1 MIGEQTPQL
10 IGEDPNW
17 LEAQEHVSRLAP
29 LDRPCLIIGERGT
42 GKELIGERM
51 HFLSRRW
58 DGPFVKV
65 NCAALSEQLLDSELF
80 GHERGAFT
88 GATERRL
95 GRFELADGGTLFLD
109 EIATASMQVQEKL
122 LRVVEYGEFQRLGG
136 EKVISTNV
144 RVVAATN
151 VDLPGKAA
159 RGEFRADLLDRLAFD
174 VVTLPPLRS
183 RIADISLL
191 ADFFARRMAREMA
204 EDFPGFAPS
213 AIAAMEAHAWPG
225 NVRELRNFAQRITY
239 RAISEHQTDPVQFDP
254 SALDP
259 FASPWRPAATVA
271 NTVTAPTDA
280 PAAPT
285 VPPLPVLDISFED
298 QTRLFE
304 TSLIDTALS
313 AHEGHQG
320 KAAKALGL
328 SYHQLRGLLKK
339 HGYSKGAGKPRTAER
354 PGPIRSM

>member
-1 MIGEQTPQL
+1 MIGGQTPQL

-42 GKELIGERM
+42 GKELISERM

-88 GATERRL
+88 GATERRI

-136 EKVISTNV
+136 EKVLSTNV

-151 VDLPGKAA
+151 VDLPNKAA
-159 RGEFRADLLDRLAFD
+159 SGEFRADLLDRLAFD
-174 VVTLPPLRS
+174 VVTLPPLRA
-183 RIADISLL
+183 RPADISLL

-213 AIAAMEAHAWPG
+213 AIAAMEGHTWPG

-239 RAISEHQTDPVQFDP
+239 RALAEHSTDPVQFDAA
-254 SALDP
+254 ALDP
-259 FASPWRPAATVA
+259 FASPWRPAASLSE
-271 NTVTAPTDA
+271 TVTDTISPT
-280 PAAPT
+280 PIAAT
-285 VPPLPVLDISFED
+285 LPPPVLDISFED
-298 QTRLFE
+298 QVRLFE

-313 AHEGHQG
+313 AFEGHQG
-320 KAAKALGL
+320 KAAKSLDL
-328 SYHQLRGLLKK
+328 SYHQFRNLLKK
-339 HGYSKGAGKPRTAER
+339 YGYGKGAGKPQPA
-354 PGPIRSM
+354 PKPPMRSM

>member
-1 MIGEQTPQL
+1 MIGNQSPQL
-10 IGEDPNW
+10 IGEDPSW

-136 EKVISTNV
+136 EKVLTTNV

-151 VDLPGKAA
+151 VDLPSKAA
-159 RGEFRADLLDRLAFD
+159 AGEFRADLLDRLAFD
-174 VVTLPPLRS
+174 VVTLPPLRARPS
-183 RIADISLL
+183 DIALL

-213 AIAAMEAHAWPG
+213 AIAAMESHDWPG
-225 NVRELRNFAQRITY
+225 NVRELRNFAQRLTY
-239 RAISEHQTDPVQFDP
+239 RAITEHLSEPVQFDP
-254 SALDP
+254 AALDP
-259 FASPWRPAATVA
+259 FASPWRPAASLSSQSYVQEPSIQ
-271 NTVTAPTDA
+271 APMA
-280 PAAPT
+280 P
-285 VPPLPVLDISFED
+285 PPPVLDIPFED
-298 QTRLFE
+298 QIRLFE

-313 AHEGHQG
+313 ASEGHQG
-320 KAAKALGL
+320 KAAKTLGL
-328 SYHQLRGLLKK
+328 SYHQFRGLLKK
-339 HGYSKGAGKPRTAER
+339 YGYGKGAGKPEPEITA
-354 PGPIRSM
+354 PIRGM

>member
-1 MIGEQTPQL
+1 MIGNQTPQL
-10 IGEDPNW
+10 IGEDPSW

-88 GATERRL
+88 GATDRRL

-122 LRVVEYGEFQRLGG
+122 LRVVEYGQFQRLGG
-136 EKVISTNV
+136 EKVLTTDV

-151 VDLPGKAA
+151 VDLPSKAA

-174 VVTLPPLRS
+174 VVTLPPLRA
-183 RIADISLL
+183 RPADISLL

-213 AIAAMEAHAWPG
+213 AIAAMDAHTWPG

-239 RAISEHQTDPVQFDP
+239 RAIAEQLTDPVQFDP
-254 SALDP
+254 AALDP
-259 FASPWRPAATVA
+259 FASPWRPAADLSQPATP
-271 NTVTAPTDA
+271 PTPQADA
-280 PAAPT
+280 HT
-285 VPPLPVLDISFED
+285 PPPPVLDIPFED
-298 QTRLFE
+298 QVRLFE
-304 TSLIDTALS
+304 TSLVDTALS
-313 AHEGHQG
+313 AFEGHQG
-320 KAAKALGL
+320 KAAKSLGL
-328 SYHQLRGLLKK
+328 SYHQFRGLLKK
-339 HGYSKGAGKPRTAER
+339 HGYGKGAGKPQIETERTV
-354 PGPIRSM
+354 PMRSM